1 MLNNQTYNFATVFKG
16 NLYPYIFNL
25 GEIVEVEIGGI
36 SLTPMNGDLGGGV
49 RRGIKPSVEREMSGC
64 FTAKNP
70 YKCCIDAIGNW
81 RRTQPGT
88 KLQAI
93 CDIKEMKYQDCIELS
108 GNFKGCEQEIY
119 GRHPGDPTRADCVA
133 HHEKYDREVDEK
145 YYRYAQQCSRLYGGG
160 GNPAGGGEI
169 TTA

>member
-36 SLTPMNGDLGGGV
+36 SLTPVIGDLGGGLG
-49 RRGIKPSVEREMSGC
+49 RSAKPSSVEREMSGC
-64 FTAKNP
+64 ITAKNP
-70 YKCCIDAIGNW
+70 YKCCIAAVGNW
-81 RRTQPGT
+81 RRTQPAS

-93 CDIKEMKYQDCIELS
+93 CDIKEMKYQDCIEQS
-108 GNFKGCEQEIY
+108 DYPKGCEQEIY
-119 GRHPGDPTRADCVA
+119 GRYPGDPTRQDCLA
-133 HHEKYDREVDEK
+133 HHEKYDREVGEK
-145 YYRYAQQCSRLYGGG
+145 YDRYSQQCWKLYGGG
-160 GNPAGGGEI
+160 GGGGGGEI